1 MNHNFFLTGFMG
13 SGKSHWGKIWAIKNK
28 LSYFDLDHEIEKAFG
43 IPVTQIFEKHGE
55 EKFREMEKLYLR
67 KFEKKNNFLLS
78 CGGGTP
84 CFFDNQDWMKS
95 KGKVIY
101 LKSTPE
107 RLLQRVMDEVD
118 QRPILKDANQSELL
132 FFIEQKLKER
142 SAFYE
147 KADLIFDV
155 ETLDEN
161 SLATYI
167 TNATKI
173 NTTEQ
178 V

>member
-1 MNHNFFLTGFMG
+1 MKDNFFLTGFMG
-13 SGKSHWGKIWAIKNK
+13 SGKSYWGKIWANKHK
-28 LSYFDLDHEIEKAFG
+28 LSFFDLDHEIETAFG
-43 IPVTQIFEKHGE
+43 IPVSEIFEKHGE
-55 EKFREMEKLYLR
+55 AKFREMEKVYLR
-67 KFEKKNNFLLS
+67 KFERKSNYLLS

-101 LKSTPE
+101 LKATPA

-118 QRPILKDANQSELL
+118 QRPVLKGTNQAELL

-147 KADLIFDV
+147 KADLVFDV
-155 ETLDEN
+155 EKLDEN
-161 SLATYI
+161 SLAGYI
-167 TNATKI
+167 TDAFTD
-173 NTTEQ
+173 NTDA
-178 V
+178 